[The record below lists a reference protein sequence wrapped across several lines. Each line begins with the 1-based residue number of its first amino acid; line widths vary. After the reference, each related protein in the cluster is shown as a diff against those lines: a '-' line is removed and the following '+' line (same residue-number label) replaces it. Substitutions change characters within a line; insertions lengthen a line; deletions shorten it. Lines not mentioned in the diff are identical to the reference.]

1 MRAPVTVLSAV
12 TLIAVGVLAGVVL
25 TAGGQGGVPGQT
37 PVLVAQAGR
46 GAQAP
51 AGRGQAAAGPAIPRA
66 SDGKPDFSG
75 IWQVL
80 DNSTNGNVEPHQ
92 ASYGV
97 RAGQGAIVDPPD
109 GKIPYLPAALARR
122 QENFKNRAKDPIAYC
137 WKPGVPRITYIPFP
151 FQITQTPKWM
161 QLTYEF
167 VHSHRNI
174 YLNDSPH
181 LEGIDFYNGD
191 SRAKWDGD
199 SLVVDV
205 KNLNDDP
212 NRQTWF
218 DSTGNYHS
226 DQLHVVER
234 YTFNGPDHIVYRAT
248 MEDPKVFARPW
259 TIEVLLYR
267 HKEPNFRIMEYECQV
282 YKEKLAL
289 EGKRNLVVV
298 EDKYSGP
305 FVGREF
311 NQ

>member
-1 MRAPVTVLSAV
+1 MRAPVTVFSVV
-12 TLIAVGVLAGVVL
+12 TLIAAGVLIGVAL
-25 TAGGQGGVPGQT
+25 TAGGPVGVPGQT
-37 PVLVAQAGR
+37 SVLVAQAGR

-51 AGRGQAAAGPAIPRA
+51 VGRGQAAAPAIPRA

-109 GKIPYLPAALARR
+109 GMIPYLPAALARR
-122 QENFKNRAKDPIAYC
+122 QDNFKNRAKDPIAYC

-161 QLTYEF
+161 QFTYEF

-212 NRQTWF
+212 NRPTWF

-234 YTFNGPDHIVYRAT
+234 YTFSGPDHIVYRAT
-248 MEDPKVFARPW
+248 MEDPKVFSRPW
-259 TIEVLLYR
+259 TLEVMLYR

-298 EDKYSGP
+298 EDKYAGP
-305 FVGREF
+305 FIGREF